1 MQTDESL
8 PLPKSLLLNTNIPQT
23 QLKVP
28 SVISPAQDTSPSKQE
43 TTLALLDQLFP
54 DQKRE
59 DKTIKQARAILGNL
73 TEKFSMEELQ
83 EIIILFQYLTES
95 WLDMFEREL
104 FDGKTLQELLNLG

>member
-1 MQTDESL
+1 MPTDKSL
-8 PLPKSLLLNTNIPQT
+8 PLLKNLQLNTNIPQT
-23 QLKVP
+23 QGKIP
-28 SVISPAQDTSPSKQE
+28 SVSLPSYSISSSKQDSTE
-43 TTLALLDQLFP
+43 ALLNSLFP

-73 TEKFSMEELQ
+73 TEKFSMDELR